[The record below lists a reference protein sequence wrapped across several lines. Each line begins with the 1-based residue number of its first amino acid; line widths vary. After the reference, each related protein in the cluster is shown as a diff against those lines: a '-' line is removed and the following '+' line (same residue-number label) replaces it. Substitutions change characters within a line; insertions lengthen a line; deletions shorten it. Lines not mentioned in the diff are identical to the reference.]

1 MCNFLSYM
9 NGGFMNLI
17 SGIYH
22 LYEREKYTF
31 MIFREYI
38 IIFQIKESPLPKK
51 HYHNHLMLMEEK

>member
-1 MCNFLSYM
+1 M